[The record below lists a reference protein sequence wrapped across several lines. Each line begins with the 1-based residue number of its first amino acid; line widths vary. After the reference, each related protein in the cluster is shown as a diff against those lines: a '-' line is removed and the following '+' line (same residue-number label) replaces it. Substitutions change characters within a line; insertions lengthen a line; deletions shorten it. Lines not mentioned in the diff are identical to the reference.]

1 MLPGQRDK
9 SGSMAH
15 VSPPSQGAQPCPG
28 ECMKLAVLK
37 GQALPSPSFCAGP
50 GRRPLMWR
58 AEEEE
63 WPCARAASQE
73 RNEPLLP
80 PAQLWVQLMGPSQP
94 QLKPP
99 GTVATPDHIPGM
111 ALRHS

>member
-80 PAQLWVQLMGPSQP
+80 PAQLWVQLMGSYC
-94 QLKPP
+94 LKCKALSPES
-99 GTVATPDHIPGM
+99 GKEVHDHEI
-111 ALRHS
+111 R